1 MIKYVNSHVSDT
13 SKQMKQIKNIVNIL
27 MDTLRH
33 HDFDRNDTFAYLVSV
48 GDKSYVVSIHRINN
62 MYFTTGKPYNTFRI
76 TINNLIIIGAYVGSD
91 LVNTG
96 YYVIGDCI
104 NSDDIQAVYG
114 LDRAAYDEIQGR
126 ILNMFTAHICNK

>member
-13 SKQMKQIKNIVNIL
+13 SKQMKHIKTNVNIL

-62 MYFTTGKPYNTFRI
+62 TNFITGRPYSTFRI
-76 TINNLIIIGAYVGSD
+76 TINNLIIVGGYVGSD

-96 YYVIGDCI
+96 YYVIRDCI
-104 NSDDIQAVYG
+104 DSDDIQPVYDLDNAV
-114 LDRAAYDEIQGR
+114 YDEIQER
-126 ILNMFTAHICNK
+126 ILNMFTTHICNK

>member
-13 SKQMKQIKNIVNIL
+13 SKQMKHIKTNVNIL

-62 MYFTTGKPYNTFRI
+62 TNFITGRPYSTFRI
-76 TINNLIIIGAYVGSD
+76 TINNLIIVGGYVGFD

-104 NSDDIQAVYG
+104 DSDDMQPVYDLDNAV
-114 LDRAAYDEIQGR
+114 YDEIQER
-126 ILNMFTAHICNK
+126 ILNMFTTHICNK

>member
-13 SKQMKQIKNIVNIL
+13 SKQMKHIKNIVNIL
-27 MDTLRH
+27 MDMLRD
-33 HDFDRNDTFAYLVSV
+33 HDFDWDETFKYLVSV
-48 GDKSYVVSIHRINN
+48 GDDSYIVSIHRITNTN
-62 MYFTTGKPYNTFRI
+62 FITGRPCSTFRI
-76 TINNLIIIGAYVGSD
+76 TINRLYIVGGYVGSD

-104 NSDDIQAVYG
+104 NSVDIQPVYELDNAV
-114 LDRAAYDEIQGR
+114 YDEIQER

>member
-13 SKQMKQIKNIVNIL
+13 SKQMKHIKNNVNIL
-27 MDTLRH
+27 MDILRD

-62 MYFTTGKPYNTFRI
+62 TNFITGRPYSTFRI
-76 TINNLIIIGAYVGSD
+76 TINRLYIVGGYVGSD

-104 NSDDIQAVYG
+104 NSVDIQPVYELDNAV
-114 LDRAAYDEIQGR
+114 YDEIQER

>member
-27 MDTLRH
+27 MDMFRE
-33 HDFDRNDTFAYLVSV
+33 HDFDRDDTFKYVVSV
-48 GDKSYVVSIHRINN
+48 GDNSYLVSIHRIDN

-76 TINNLIIIGAYVGSD
+76 TINQLYIVGGYVGSD

-104 NSDDIQAVYG
+104 DSDDIQAVYG
-114 LDRAAYDEIQGR
+114 LDRAAYDEIQER
-126 ILNMFTAHICNK
+126 ILNMFTTHICNK

>member
-13 SKQMKQIKNIVNIL
+13 SKRIKHIKTNVNIL

-76 TINNLIIIGAYVGSD
+76 TINRLYIVGGYVGSD
-91 LVNTG
+91 LVNTR

-104 NSDDIQAVYG
+104 NSGDIQPVYE
-114 LDRAAYDEIQGR
+114 LDNAAYDEIQER
-126 ILNMFTAHICNK
+126 ILNMFTTHICNK

>member
-1 MIKYVNSHVSDT
+1 MIKYINSHVSDT
-13 SKQMKQIKNIVNIL
+13 SKQMKHIKTNVNIL

-62 MYFTTGKPYNTFRI
+62 TNFITGSPYSTFRI

-104 NSDDIQAVYG
+104 DSDDIQSVYEF
-114 LDRAAYDEIQGR
+114 DNTVYDEIQER
-126 ILNMFTAHICNK
+126 ILNMFTTHICNK

>member
-13 SKQMKQIKNIVNIL
+13 SKQIKHIKNIVNIL

-62 MYFTTGKPYNTFRI
+62 MYFTTGRPYNTFRI
-76 TINNLIIIGAYVGSD
+76 TINNLIIVGAYVGSD

-104 NSDDIQAVYG
+104 NSVDIQPVYELDDAV
-114 LDRAAYDEIQGR
+114 YDEIQER
-126 ILNMFTAHICNK
+126 ILNMFTTHIYNK

>member
-13 SKQMKQIKNIVNIL
+13 SKQMKHIKTNVNIL

-62 MYFTTGKPYNTFRI
+62 TNFITGRPYSTFRI
-76 TINNLIIIGAYVGSD
+76 TINNLIIVGGYVGSD

-104 NSDDIQAVYG
+104 DSDDIQSVYELNNAV
-114 LDRAAYDEIQGR
+114 YDEIQER
-126 ILNMFTAHICNK
+126 ILNMFTTHICNK

>member
-1 MIKYVNSHVSDT
+1 MIKYVNSHVSGT
-13 SKQMKQIKNIVNIL
+13 SKQMKHIKNNVNIL
-27 MDTLRH
+27 MDILRD

-62 MYFTTGKPYNTFRI
+62 MYFTTGKPYNVFRI

-104 NSDDIQAVYG
+104 NSVDIQPVYELDNAV
-114 LDRAAYDEIQGR
+114 YDEIQER
-126 ILNMFTAHICNK
+126 ILNMFTTHICNK

>member
-13 SKQMKQIKNIVNIL
+13 SKQMKHIKTNVNIL

-48 GDKSYVVSIHRINN
+48 GDKSYVVSIHRIDN

-76 TINNLIIIGAYVGSD
+76 TINQLYIVGAYVGSD

-104 NSDDIQAVYG
+104 NSGDIQPVYE
-114 LDRAAYDEIQGR
+114 LDNAAYDEIQER